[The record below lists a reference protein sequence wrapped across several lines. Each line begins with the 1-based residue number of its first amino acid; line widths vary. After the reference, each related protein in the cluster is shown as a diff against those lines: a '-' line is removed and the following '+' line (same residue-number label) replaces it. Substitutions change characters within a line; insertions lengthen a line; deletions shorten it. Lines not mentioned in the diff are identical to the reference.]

1 MGTRA
6 AAARPLAAF
15 KQRYRRAGF
24 LVDTHGELTDYLP
37 MVLEFAARVDPVA
50 GPRPARRVPGSIELI
65 RLALQEAARHTPTSW
80 CRCATLPGQSPPDKA
95 AALAM
100 QRGPAGDATDP
111 MPAGTV
117 EQVGLDVGDPR
128 LISLSPVVTAPPATV
143 GAAMNVFLWS
153 RPYLALISVIGGTI
167 WRFRYDKFGWTTRS
181 SELYEARLL
190 RIGSPLF
197 HYGVLVVI
205 AGHAVGLVIPESW
218 TNAPGDQR
226 IHVPLGRSRRR
237 DSRRRGHPR
246 RRRDPDLPAA
256 HRGSGVR
263 GDHNQR
269 QSSCIWSWCPRWW
282 RAPTSP
288 WWE

>member
-1 MGTRA
+1 MCDVARSIATGQGSGTGHVTRD
-6 AAARPLAAF
+6 PLA
-15 KQRYRRAGF
+15 
-24 LVDTHGELTDYLP
+24 
-37 MVLEFAARVDPVA
+37 
-50 GPRPARRVPGSIELI
+50 
-65 RLALQEAARHTPTSW
+65 TPPT
-80 CRCATLPGQSPPDKA
+80 RCPQ
-95 AALAM
+95 
-100 QRGPAGDATDP
+100 
-111 MPAGTV
+111 GTV

-143 GAAMNVFLWS
+143 GGRDERLPVGS
-153 RPYLALISVIGGTI
+153 RPHLALISVIGGTI

-218 TNAPGDQR
+218 TNA
-226 IHVPLGRSRRR
+226 LGISE
-237 DSRRRGHPR
+237 SMYHWAAAVGGIRRRGHPR

-269 QSSCIWSWCPRWW
+269 QSSMYLVLVSALVAGTYI
-282 RAPTSP
+282 TVV
-288 WWE
+288 E